1 MSFSFGN
8 KIKISLFG
16 QSHSQMMGVVID
28 GLPSGIK
35 IDEEKLS
42 AFMARRAPGNDE
54 FSTPRKEADK
64 VHFVSGVVDGV
75 TCGSPICE
83 RIFCIITILR
93 FRLLP

>member
-8 KIKISLFG
+8 KIKISIFG
-16 QSHSQMMGVVID
+16 QSHSEMMGCVID
-28 GLPSGIK
+28 GLPSGLE

-64 VHFVSGVVDGV
+64 VRFVSGIVIPVDGGFSAYSGV
-75 TCGSPICE
+75 
-83 RIFCIITILR
+83 
-93 FRLLP
+93 